1 MKENY
6 TKIIDLQNEFSKK
19 VITHDY
25 LNNNNIRNVCGID
38 VSYQD
43 LNAFCSAVIVN
54 KNTLEIIEIVN
65 EKSTISYP
73 YIPGLFMLR
82 EGEPLLKIVRLLKNQ
97 FDVLLID
104 GHGILHPRK
113 CGLASYVGIM
123 INKPTIGVAKNLLS
137 GSILKNSYVEYNK
150 TILGYRIKKN
160 NKKDIYVSIGHKI
173 SLETSI
179 DIVKKLTKKSKFI
192 PEPLRIA
199 DIHSKRYKF
208 DIDNHRGN
216 LTSLI

>member
-1 MKENY
+1 MNKNY
-6 TKIIDLQNEFSKK
+6 TKIIELQNDFSKK

-38 VSYQD
+38 VSYKD
-43 LNAFCSAVIVN
+43 SNAFCSAVIVN

-65 EKSTISYP
+65 EKSIFYYP

-82 EGEPLLKIVRLLKNQ
+82 EGEPLLKIVRLLKNL

-104 GHGILHPRK
+104 GHGILHPRQ

-123 INKPTIGVAKNLLS
+123 IDKPTIGVAKNLLC
-137 GSILKNSYVEYNK
+137 GSILESNFVEYNK

-160 NKKDIYVSIGHKI
+160 NKKDIYVSVGHKI

-179 DIVKKLTKKSKFI
+179 DIVKKLTKKSEFI

-199 DIHSKRYKF
+199 DIYSKK
-208 DIDNHRGN
+208 H
-216 LTSLI
+216 

>member
-1 MKENY
+1 MNKNY
-6 TKIIDLQNEFSKK
+6 TKIIELQNEFSKK

-38 VSYQD
+38 VSYKD
-43 LNAFCSAVIVN
+43 LTAYCSAVIVN
-54 KNTLEIIEIVN
+54 KNTLDIIEIVN

-82 EGEPLLKIVRLLKNQ
+82 EGEPLLKIVRLLQNL

-104 GHGILHPRK
+104 GHGILHPRQ

-123 INKPTIGVAKNLLS
+123 IDKPTIGVAKNLLC
-137 GSILKNSYVEYNK
+137 GSILESSYVEYNK
-150 TILGYRIKKN
+150 TILGYTITKN
-160 NKKDIYVSIGHKI
+160 NKKNIYVSVGHKI

-179 DIVKKLTKKSKFI
+179 DIVKKLTKKSEFI

-199 DIHSKRYKF
+199 DIYSKK
-208 DIDNHRGN
+208 H
-216 LTSLI
+216 

>member
-1 MKENY
+1 MKDNY
-6 TKIIDLQNEFSKK
+6 TNIIELQNEFSKK

-25 LNNNNIRNVCGID
+25 MNNNIHNVCGID
-38 VSYQD
+38 VSYKD
-43 LNAFCSAVIVN
+43 LNAFCSAVIIN

-82 EGEPLLKIVRLLKNQ
+82 EGEPLLKIVRLLKNL

-123 INKPTIGVAKNLLS
+123 IDKPTIGVAKNLLC
-137 GSILKNSYVEYNK
+137 GSILESSYVEYNK
-150 TILGYRIKKN
+150 TILGYTIKKN
-160 NKKDIYVSIGHKI
+160 NRKDIYVSVGHKI

-179 DIVKKLTKKSKFI
+179 DIVKKLTKKSEFI

-199 DIHSKRYKF
+199 DIYSKK
-208 DIDNHRGN
+208 H
-216 LTSLI
+216 

>member
-1 MKENY
+1 MKDNY
-6 TKIIDLQNEFSKK
+6 TKIIELQKEFSKK

-38 VSYQD
+38 VSYKD
-43 LNAFCSAVIVN
+43 LNAFCSAVIIN

-82 EGEPLLKIVRLLKNQ
+82 EGEPLLKIVRLLKNL

-123 INKPTIGVAKNLLS
+123 IDKPTIGVAKNLRC
-137 GSILKNSYVEYNK
+137 GSVLESSYVEYNK
-150 TILGYRIKKN
+150 TILGYTIKKN
-160 NKKDIYVSIGHKI
+160 NRKDIYVSVGHKI

-179 DIVKKLTKKSKFI
+179 DIVKKLTKKSEFI

-199 DIHSKRYKF
+199 DIYSKK
-208 DIDNHRGN
+208 H
-216 LTSLI
+216 

>member
-1 MKENY
+1 MNKNY

-25 LNNNNIRNVCGID
+25 MNNNNISNVCGID
-38 VSYQD
+38 VSYKD
-43 LNAFCSAVIVN
+43 SNAFCSAVIVN

-65 EKSTISYP
+65 KKSTISFP

-82 EGEPLLKIVRLLKNQ
+82 EGEPLLKIVRLLKNL

-104 GHGILHPRK
+104 GHGILHPRQ

-123 INKPTIGVAKNLLS
+123 IDKPTIGVAKNLLC
-137 GSILKNSYVEYNK
+137 GSILESNYVEYNK

-160 NKKDIYVSIGHKI
+160 NKKDIYVSVGHKI

-179 DIVKKLTKKSKFI
+179 DIVKKLTKKSEFI

-199 DIHSKRYKF
+199 DIYSKK
-208 DIDNHRGN
+208 H
-216 LTSLI
+216 

>member
-1 MKENY
+1 MNKNY
-6 TKIIDLQNEFSKK
+6 TKIIELQNEFSKK

-38 VSYQD
+38 VSYKD
-43 LNAFCSAVIVN
+43 SNAFCSAVIVN

-82 EGEPLLKIVRLLKNQ
+82 EGEPLLKIVRLLKNL

-104 GHGILHPRK
+104 GHGILHPRQ

-123 INKPTIGVAKNLLS
+123 IDKPTIGVAKNLLC
-137 GSILKNSYVEYNK
+137 GSILESNYVDYNK
-150 TILGYRIKKN
+150 IILGYRIKKN
-160 NKKDIYVSIGHKI
+160 NKKDIYVSVGHKI

-179 DIVKKLTKKSKFI
+179 DIVKQIIKKSHFI

-199 DIHSKRYKF
+199 DINQKNTVILAK
-208 DIDNHRGN
+208 
-216 LTSLI
+216 

>member
-1 MKENY
+1 MNENY
-6 TKIIDLQNEFSKK
+6 TRIIELQIKYAKK

-38 VSYQD
+38 VSYKD

-54 KNTLEIIEIVN
+54 INTLEIIEIVN

-82 EGEPLLKIVRLLKNQ
+82 EGEPLLKIVRLLKNL

-123 INKPTIGVAKNLLS
+123 IDKPTIGVAKNLLC
-137 GSILKNSYVEYNK
+137 GSILENSYVEHNK

-160 NKKDIYVSIGHKI
+160 NRKDIYVSVGHKI

-179 DIVKKLTKKSKFI
+179 DIVKKLTKKSEFI

-199 DIHSKRYKF
+199 DIFSKK
-208 DIDNHRGN
+208 H
-216 LTSLI
+216 

>member
-1 MKENY
+1 MNENY
-6 TKIIDLQNEFSKK
+6 IKIIELQNEFSKK

-38 VSYQD
+38 VSYKD
-43 LNAFCSAVIVN
+43 SNAFCSAVIVN

-82 EGEPLLKIVRLLKNQ
+82 EGEPLLKIVRLLKNL

-104 GHGILHPRK
+104 GHGILHPRQ

-123 INKPTIGVAKNLLS
+123 IDKPTIGVAKNLLC
-137 GSILKNSYVEYNK
+137 GSILESNFVEYNK

-160 NKKDIYVSIGHKI
+160 NKKDIYISVGHKI

-179 DIVKKLTKKSKFI
+179 DIVKKLTKKSEFI

-199 DIHSKRYKF
+199 DIYSKKQ
-208 DIDNHRGN
+208 
-216 LTSLI
+216 

>member
-1 MKENY
+1 MKDNY
-6 TKIIDLQNEFSKK
+6 TKIIELQNEFSKK
-19 VITHDY
+19 VITYDY
-25 LNNNNIRNVCGID
+25 LNNNNNIRNVCGID
-38 VSYQD
+38 VSYKD

-65 EKSTISYP
+65 EKSIISYP

-82 EGEPLLKIVRLLKNQ
+82 EGEPLLKIVRLLKNL

-123 INKPTIGVAKNLLS
+123 IDKPTIGVAKNLLC
-137 GSILKNSYVEYNK
+137 GSILESSYVEYNK
-150 TILGYRIKKN
+150 TILGYTIKKN
-160 NKKDIYVSIGHKI
+160 NRKDIYVSVGHKI

-179 DIVKKLTKKSKFI
+179 DIVKKLTKKSEFI

-199 DIHSKRYKF
+199 DIYSKK
-208 DIDNHRGN
+208 H
-216 LTSLI
+216 

>member
-1 MKENY
+1 MNENY
-6 TKIIDLQNEFSKK
+6 TKIIELQNEFSKK

-38 VSYQD
+38 VSYKD

-65 EKSTISYP
+65 EKSTVSYP

-82 EGEPLLKIVRLLKNQ
+82 EGEPLLKIVRLLKNL

-104 GHGILHPRK
+104 GHGILHPRQ

-123 INKPTIGVAKNLLS
+123 IDKPTIGVAKNLLC
-137 GSILKNSYVEYNK
+137 GSILESSYVEYNK

-160 NKKDIYVSIGHKI
+160 NKKDIYVSVGHKI

-179 DIVKKLTKKSKFI
+179 DIVKKLTKKSEFI

-199 DIHSKRYKF
+199 DIYSKK
-208 DIDNHRGN
+208 H
-216 LTSLI
+216 

>member
-6 TKIIDLQNEFSKK
+6 TKIIELQNEFSKK

-38 VSYQD
+38 VSYKD

-65 EKSTISYP
+65 EKSIISYP

-82 EGEPLLKIVRLLKNQ
+82 EGEPLLKIVRLLKNL

-113 CGLASYVGIM
+113 CGLASYVGLM
-123 INKPTIGVAKNLLS
+123 IDKPTIGVAKNLLC
-137 GSILKNSYVEYNK
+137 GSILENNYIEFNK
-150 TILGYRIKKN
+150 TILGYRLKN
-160 NKKDIYVSIGHKI
+160 NRKDIYISVGHKI

-179 DIVKKLTKKSKFI
+179 DIVKKLTKKSEFI

-199 DIHSKRYKF
+199 DIYSKK
-208 DIDNHRGN
+208 N
-216 LTSLI
+216 

>member
-1 MKENY
+1 MKKDY
-6 TKIIDLQNEFSKK
+6 TKILELQNELSKN
-19 VITHDY
+19 VINHDD
-25 LNNNNIRNVCGID
+25 LINNNISNVCGID
-38 VSYQD
+38 VSNKD

-73 YIPGLFMLR
+73 YIPGLFILR
-82 EGEPLLKIVRLLKNQ
+82 GEPLLKIVRLLKNL

-123 INKPTIGVAKNLLS
+123 IDKPTIGVAKNLLC
-137 GSILKNSYVEYNK
+137 GSILGSNYVEYNK
-150 TILGYRIKKN
+150 TILGYTIKKN
-160 NKKDIYVSIGHKI
+160 NKKNIYVSVGHKI

-179 DIVKKLTKKSKFI
+179 DIVKKLTKKSEFI

-199 DIHSKRYKF
+199 DIYSKK
-208 DIDNHRGN
+208 H
-216 LTSLI
+216 

>member
-6 TKIIDLQNEFSKK
+6 TKIIELQNEFSKK

-38 VSYQD
+38 VSYKD

-65 EKSTISYP
+65 EKSIISYP

-82 EGEPLLKIVRLLKNQ
+82 EGEPLLKIVRLLKNL

-113 CGLASYVGIM
+113 CGLASYVGLM
-123 INKPTIGVAKNLLS
+123 IDKPTIGVAKNLLC
-137 GSILKNSYVEYNK
+137 GSILENNYIEFNK
-150 TILGYRIKKN
+150 TILGYRLKN
-160 NKKDIYVSIGHKI
+160 NRKDIYISVGHKI

-179 DIVKKLTKKSKFI
+179 DIVKKLTKKSEFI

-199 DIHSKRYKF
+199 DIYSKK
-208 DIDNHRGN
+208 H
-216 LTSLI
+216 